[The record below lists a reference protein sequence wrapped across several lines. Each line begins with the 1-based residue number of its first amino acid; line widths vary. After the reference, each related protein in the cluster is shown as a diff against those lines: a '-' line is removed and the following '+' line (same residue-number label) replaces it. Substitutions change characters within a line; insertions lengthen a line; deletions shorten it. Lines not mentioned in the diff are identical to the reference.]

1 MVKLF
6 VLGVSGFIF
15 KLVLVDCIIDV
26 VNMVLDGEIWILFL
40 VYNVLVMMLN
50 VIVLNVNGYFG

>member
-40 VYNVLVMMLN
+40 VYSVLVMMLN
-50 VIVLNVNGYFG
+50 VFVLNVNGYFG